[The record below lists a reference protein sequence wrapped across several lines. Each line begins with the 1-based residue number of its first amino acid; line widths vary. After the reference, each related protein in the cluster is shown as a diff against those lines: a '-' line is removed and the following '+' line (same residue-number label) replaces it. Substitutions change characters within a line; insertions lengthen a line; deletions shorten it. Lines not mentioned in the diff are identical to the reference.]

1 MFKHFLF
8 LHIPKAGG
16 MTLRTVLSQQFKGQK
31 THLIQQ
37 RVNKESHAFM
47 LLDKAKAQEVS
58 LLMGHFR
65 YGIHTQFE
73 QDFTY
78 LTMLRAPVARVISE
92 YTFLHTNEYHQ
103 LYQYAKK
110 MSLSDYLASGMTD
123 QISNG
128 MVRMLS
134 GAEAMSAE
142 GMPQRRD
149 MTEND
154 LSIALSNI
162 DKHFSQIGFIEHYDA
177 SLLLWKRTFNWRYP
191 VYFKENMTLKSSK
204 RITVT
209 DAEIEKIKQMNQ
221 LDIKLYNTLLAR
233 FQADVLR
240 QGWRLKAQLTWFKVL
255 NFVYSIYVRIRFR
268 LGYR

>member
-1 MFKHFLF
+1 MLKHFLF

-16 MTLRTVLSQQFKGQK
+16 MTLRTTLSRQFYGQK
-31 THLIQQ
+31 IHLIKQ

-47 LLDKAKAQEVS
+47 QLEKPKAQEVN

-73 QDFTY
+73 RDFTY
-78 LTMLRAPVARVISE
+78 LTMLREPVARVMSE
-92 YTFLHTNEYHQ
+92 YTFLHTNEYHH

-110 MSLSDYLASGMTD
+110 MSVSDYLASGMTD

-134 GAEAMSAE
+134 GAETMSAD

-149 MTEND
+149 MTEAD
-154 LSIALSNI
+154 LSVALENI
-162 DKHFSQIGFIEHYDA
+162 EQHFAQVGFIEHYDK
-177 SLLLWKRTFNWRYP
+177 SVLLWKRAFNWRYP
-191 VYFKENMTLKSSK
+191 IYFKENMTLKSSK
-204 RITVT
+204 RIIIS
-209 DAEIEKIKQMNQ
+209 DNERDKIKQMNQ
-221 LDIKLYNTLLAR
+221 LDIKLYESLLAR
-233 FQADVLR
+233 FEVKVSELGA
-240 QGWRLKAQLTWFKVL
+240 GLKAQLAWFKML
-255 NFVYSIYVRIRFR
+255 NFVYGIYVRIRFR